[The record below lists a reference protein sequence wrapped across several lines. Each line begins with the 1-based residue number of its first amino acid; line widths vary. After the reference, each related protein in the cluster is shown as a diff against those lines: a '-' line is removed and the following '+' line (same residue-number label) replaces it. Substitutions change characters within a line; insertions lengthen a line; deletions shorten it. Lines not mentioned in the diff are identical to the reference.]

1 VRVPVAFERAGPVAE
16 VNVAGGTGKFVVQ
29 AITGLVLIVVALWV
43 VSLVIGLIKA
53 AVSVAVML
61 LIGYAA
67 WRLFKALFRA

>member
-1 VRVPVAFERAGPVAE
+1 M
-16 VNVAGGTGKFVVQ
+16 AGGTGKFVVQ